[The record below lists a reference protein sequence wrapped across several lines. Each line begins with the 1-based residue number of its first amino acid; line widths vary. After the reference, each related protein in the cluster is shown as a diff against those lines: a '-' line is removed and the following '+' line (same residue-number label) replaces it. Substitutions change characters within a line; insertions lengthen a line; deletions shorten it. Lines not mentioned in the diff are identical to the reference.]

1 MYTYSHSGDSGNE
14 PKCITDLLGT
24 FQLELFWQLC
34 VYIMSANDTIHCL
47 YLLHNS
53 PCCSTNSFGAEAF
66 RRPSKHENLEYKFAR
81 LKVSVRFQLRKCLSK
96 YRYPNEFFWFK
107 QGALFIRIQTCDN
120 GMLQLFTEVG

>member
-81 LKVSVRFQLRKCLSK
+81 LKVSV
-96 YRYPNEFFWFK
+96 P
-107 QGALFIRIQTCDN
+107 
-120 GMLQLFTEVG
+120 LQLESASLNMGFQRNFSHLNKVSF